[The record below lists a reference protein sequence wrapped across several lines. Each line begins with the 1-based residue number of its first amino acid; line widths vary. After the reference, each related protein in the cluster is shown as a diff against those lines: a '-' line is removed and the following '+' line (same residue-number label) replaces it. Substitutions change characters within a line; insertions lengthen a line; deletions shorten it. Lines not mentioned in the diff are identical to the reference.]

1 MAIGVFGLQVAYRL
15 KRLEVMSV
23 DDTHG
28 WFGGGQTTPGVTAF
42 STVDRIDF
50 SNDNT
55 TASIRGPLSA
65 TKYRLA
71 ATGNSNYGWFG
82 GGYNPAGSPRET
94 STVDRIDFSNDS
106 VTVSV
111 RGPLSSTRRN
121 LSTTGN
127 SNYGWFGGGGQSG
140 APISTVDRIDFSND
154 SSTVSVRGPLSSAKY
169 SPAATGNSNYGWF
182 GGGSPGPL
190 STVDRIDFSN
200 DAATASV
207 RGPLSGTK
215 YRLAAT
221 GNSNYGLFG
230 GGASPAPAPQGG
242 PIRTTVDRID
252 FSNDTGTSSLRGF
265 LVQAVRGHSATG
277 NSNYGWFGGGNSSTV
292 VNGLGTFTIQNINF
306 SNDLATASPRGGLSR
321 DRCNLAAV
329 SGQAK
334 GPSIKLGKTLGYGW
348 IGGNGYYVPPFTK
361 STFSTVDRIDFSNDS
376 STASPR
382 GLLSSAKESLAAAGN
397 SNYGWFGGGN
407 FPNISTVDRID
418 FSNDSATVSV
428 RGPLSLARA
437 NEAATGNSNYG
448 WFGAGGSPSQ
458 TVDRIDFS
466 NDSAT
471 ASPRGNLIIATNQ
484 FGATGNSNYGWFG
497 GGQAPGPPYIGYSY
511 VQRID
516 FSNDLP
522 TASPRGL
529 LSASGYML
537 AATGN
542 SNYGWFGS
550 RSRDGGATAI
560 TTIDRINFSNDSV
573 TASPRGLLNIG
584 RRSASATGNS
594 NYGWWFGGILN
605 PGQLSAYSSVE
616 RIDFSND
623 SATASTRGNLTAI
636 RNNSAA
642 TSNTPIG

>member
-1 MAIGVFGLQVAYRL
+1 
-15 KRLEVMSV
+15 
-23 DDTHG
+23 
-28 WFGGGQTTPGVTAF
+28 
-42 STVDRIDF
+42 
-50 SNDNT
+50 
-55 TASIRGPLSA
+55 
-65 TKYRLA
+65 
-71 ATGNSNYGWFG
+71 
-82 GGYNPAGSPRET
+82 
-94 STVDRIDFSNDS
+94 
-106 VTVSV
+106 
-111 RGPLSSTRRN
+111 
-121 LSTTGN
+121 
-127 SNYGWFGGGGQSG
+127 
-140 APISTVDRIDFSND
+140 
-154 SSTVSVRGPLSSAKY
+154 
-169 SPAATGNSNYGWF
+169 
-182 GGGSPGPL
+182 
-190 STVDRIDFSN
+190 
-200 DAATASV
+200 
-207 RGPLSGTK
+207 
-215 YRLAAT
+215 
-221 GNSNYGLFG
+221 
-230 GGASPAPAPQGG
+230 
-242 PIRTTVDRID
+242 
-252 FSNDTGTSSLRGF
+252 
-265 LVQAVRGHSATG
+265 
-277 NSNYGWFGGGNSSTV
+277 
-292 VNGLGTFTIQNINF
+292 
-306 SNDLATASPRGGLSR
+306 
-321 DRCNLAAV
+321 
-329 SGQAK
+329 
-334 GPSIKLGKTLGYGW
+334 
-348 IGGNGYYVPPFTK
+348 
-361 STFSTVDRIDFSNDS
+361 IDFSNDS

-397 SNYGWFGGGN
+397 SNYGWFGGGA
-407 FPNISTVDRID
+407 PGPLSTVDRID
-418 FSNDSATVSV
+418 FSNDSATASV
-428 RGPLSLARA
+428 RGPLSLTRS

-448 WFGAGGSPSQ
+448 WFGAGVSPSQ

-484 FGATGNSNYGWFG
+484 LGATGNASYGWFG